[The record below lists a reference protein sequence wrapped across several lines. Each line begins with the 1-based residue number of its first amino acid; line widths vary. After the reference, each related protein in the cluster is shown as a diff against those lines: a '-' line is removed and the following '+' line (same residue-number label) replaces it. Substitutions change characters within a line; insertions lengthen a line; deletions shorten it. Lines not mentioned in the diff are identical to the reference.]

1 MQAQVLDVSFV
12 NDTGRTHHNASIVV
26 QAVWKT
32 KNASARARVHSRCPR
47 VTKTMQRAMEAKHG
61 SPRKSTN
68 ERQLW
73 VNLPETRIWR
83 VFRKRLPLNLYQL
96 QSVVALKSKTKCMT
110 YELSSDFQVKL
121 EKADMAARPVAAMKQ
136 HITETATTFGAWGSQ
151 NPHQLIQ
158 QEWITKW
165 WMFLCHFTPQKIQL
179 SLLCKNIIQ
188 WNIYGHILIN

>member
-1 MQAQVLDVSFV
+1 
-12 NDTGRTHHNASIVV
+12 
-26 QAVWKT
+26 
-32 KNASARARVHSRCPR
+32 
-47 VTKTMQRAMEAKHG
+47 
-61 SPRKSTN
+61 
-68 ERQLW
+68 

-158 QEWITKW
+158 QE
-165 WMFLCHFTPQKIQL
+165 
-179 SLLCKNIIQ
+179 
-188 WNIYGHILIN
+188 